1 MKNALKTFGKSLG
14 AIVYSTFAAYLIW
27 LLFHF
32 LIPHSMMLGWG
43 WMIVIYFILYTT
55 VVGLIT
61 VLPMLLLYPIR
72 FIQDE
77 KLGLK
82 FLIVIIFGFFG
93 FSSIREN
100 WTLDMDYTARTIV
113 IGIENTLI
121 IGTIYISAIAYVF
134 MSPEYGD

>member
-1 MKNALKTFGKSLG
+1 
-14 AIVYSTFAAYLIW
+14 
-27 LLFHF
+27 
-32 LIPHSMMLGWG
+32 MMLGWG